1 MDPKISNK
9 PASMYTQGFE
19 DGYKCQIGKFKC
31 DSNGNVISAGSLNEN
46 TPTFNSGCDE
56 EFDNNS
62 KPLNINKLFGGNSQ
76 SHYEED

>member
-46 TPTFNSGCDE
+46 TPTFNGKE
-56 EFDNNS
+56 EEGDITR
-62 KPLNINKLFGGNSQ
+62 KKLDINALFNGNSQ
-76 SHYEED
+76 SHYKED